1 LNRRL
6 PAVSKAVSDHQLPP
20 QLNRRFEAIVLD
32 WHGTAVADEHADASR
47 VRSLVETLCMAGMH
61 VAVVSGTS
69 MEDVDGQLQARP
81 SGSGRLFLCVN
92 AGSEVFL
99 VGSNGI
105 QLMYRRVAS
114 LTEDRLLTAAAMLTV
129 KRLAKRGLRAEVVS
143 PRLNRRR
150 IDLIPFR
157 KLPSSSK
164 ARRTDLAKA
173 VQWRHRKASAAS
185 LYDAVEIAQAAACE
199 VGFPHPCVIGDAEHI
214 EIGLTDKS
222 DCARWILSEL
232 WSCGVGPGLVLIA
245 GDEFG
250 APGGLPGSD
259 SMMLVTQAVRSTA
272 VSVGLEPTGVPPG
285 VTWLSGGPDALL
297 RLLVD
302 QVQRRRERSLPEI
315 DLDPAWIYQVS
326 GFDHESERVQES
338 LLSLS
343 DGRFG
348 TAGAPLDSRAGAI
361 PRVLAAGVYSGQGA
375 ATELLPCPVWDRSGL
390 ELSEGCEIYRTLDL
404 RTGILVEEAATRS
417 ATRRAFRFSSLSRPG
432 TMALRAEGS
441 LNLVPSSRPL
451 LAPEDGQHSEEGGPG
466 GRPWMRVGSDA
477 GGVAA
482 AASEIRSLDADL
494 GRLERLA
501 VYVSDPRKCPPAG
514 AAVGSLAEAEAE
526 GFDQLL
532 AAHRAAWARRWTD
545 ADIRIEGD
553 AELELAIRFAL
564 FHLIGS
570 VASTGEAAVGA
581 RGLSGTAYRGHV
593 FWDSD
598 VFVLPFLAA
607 THPAAAR
614 AMLEYR
620 VRRLPAARASAKAVG
635 RNGARF
641 PWESALTGS
650 DVTPRLMRGPSGKE
664 IEVRTG
670 LLEEHIV
677 ADVAW
682 AAQTYVDWSS
692 DLSFASGSGRTL
704 ILEAARYWASRICL
718 GEDGRAHIYGVIGP
732 DEYHEAVDDNAFTNV
747 MARWNLRRGARMAGV
762 GAEERARW
770 RELARLMVDGYD
782 RRSGLYE
789 QFTGFWKLEP
799 LIIKDIAPRRPVAAD
814 LLLGAER
821 VRQAQVIKQADVLM
835 LHHMVPDSTAR
846 RSLAANL
853 DFYEPRTAHGS
864 SLSPGLHAA
873 LLARAGRVSEALET
887 LRMTARLDLDDL
899 TRTTA
904 GGLHLAAMGSL
915 WQALVYGFAGVR
927 PRATSLSLDPH
938 LPVSWH
944 ALEIPLRYQG
954 NRLRL
959 RIEPEAMTLH
969 AERPLTVRFSGGMPT
984 RVAAGASSYR
994 REGKGWK
1001 ELRS

>member
-1 LNRRL
+1 M
-6 PAVSKAVSDHQLPP
+6 SDLQLPP

-32 WHGTAVADEHADASR
+32 WHGTAVADEHSDARR
-47 VRSLVETLCMAGMH
+47 VRSLVETLCTAGMH

-69 MEDVDGQLQARP
+69 MEEVDSQLQARP
-81 SGSGRLFLCVN
+81 SGPGRLFLCVSG
-92 AGSEVFL
+92 GSEVFL
-99 VGSNGI
+99 VGSNGV

-114 LTEDRLLTAAAMLTV
+114 RTEDRLLAAAAMLT
-129 KRLAKRGLRAEVVS
+129 AKRVVKGGLRAKISS
-143 PRLNRRR
+143 PGRNRRVV
-150 IDLIPFR
+150 DLIPLHE
-157 KLPSSSK
+157 LPASSK
-164 ARRTDLAKA
+164 ARGTGLAKA
-173 VQWRHRKASAAS
+173 VRRRHRKLGAAS
-185 LYDAVEIAQAAACE
+185 RYGALEIALAAAGE
-199 VGFPHPCVIGDAEHI
+199 VGLSHPRVTVDAEHI

-222 DCARWILSEL
+222 DSARWILNEL
-232 WSCGVGPGLVLIA
+232 WSCGVGPGLVLIV

-259 SMMLVTQAVRSTA
+259 SMMLVTQAARSTA

-285 VTWLSGGPDALL
+285 VTWLSRGPDALL
-297 RLLVD
+297 RLLED
-302 QVQRRRERSLPEI
+302 QVRRRRERSLPEI
-315 DLDPAWIYQVS
+315 DLDPAWIYRVG

-338 LLSLS
+338 LLSLG

-348 TAGAPLDSRAGAI
+348 TAGAPLDSRPGAL

-375 ATELLPCPVWDRSGL
+375 ATELLTCPLWDRSGL
-390 ELSEGCEIYRTLDL
+390 ELSEALEICRTLDM
-404 RTGILVEEAATRS
+404 RTGILLEEAATRS

-432 TMALRAEGS
+432 TMVLRAEGS

-451 LAPEDGQHSEEGGPG
+451 LAPEEWRHPQEGGTAS
-466 GRPWMRVGSDA
+466 RRWMKVGADA
-477 GGVAA
+477 GGVTA
-482 AASEIRSLDADL
+482 AASEIRALDASV

-501 VYVSDPRKCPPAG
+501 VYVSDPQNCPPAS
-514 AAVGSLAEAEAE
+514 AAVGSLAAAEAE

-532 AAHRAAWARRWTD
+532 AAHRAAWAQRWTD

-620 VRRLPAARASAKAVG
+620 VRRLPAARASAKAMG

-650 DVTPRLMRGPSGKE
+650 DVTPPLMRSPSGKD

-692 DLSFASGSGRTL
+692 DMSFASGPGRTL
-704 ILEAARYWASRICL
+704 ILETARYWASRICL

-732 DEYHEAVDDNAFTNV
+732 DEYHEDVDDNAFTNV
-747 MARWNLRRGARMAGV
+747 MARWNLRRAASLAGV
-762 GAEERARW
+762 GADERARW
-770 RELARLMVDGYD
+770 RELARLLVDGYD
-782 RRSGLYE
+782 RTSGLYE

-799 LIIKDIAPRRPVAAD
+799 LIIKDMAPRRPVAAD

-821 VRQAQVIKQADVLM
+821 VRQAQVIKQPDVLM
-835 LHHMVPDSTAR
+835 LHHMVPDSVAR

-864 SLSPGLHAA
+864 SLSPGVHAA
-873 LLARAGRVSEALET
+873 LLARAGRVKEALET

-899 TRTTA
+899 TRTSA
-904 GGLHLAAMGSL
+904 GGLHLAAMGGL

-927 PRATSLSLDPH
+927 PSATILSLDPH

-944 ALEIPLRYQG
+944 ALEIPLLYHG

-959 RIEPEAMTLH
+959 RIEPETVTLQ

-984 RVAAGASSYR
+984 RVAAGVSSYR
-994 REGKGWK
+994 REGRGWK